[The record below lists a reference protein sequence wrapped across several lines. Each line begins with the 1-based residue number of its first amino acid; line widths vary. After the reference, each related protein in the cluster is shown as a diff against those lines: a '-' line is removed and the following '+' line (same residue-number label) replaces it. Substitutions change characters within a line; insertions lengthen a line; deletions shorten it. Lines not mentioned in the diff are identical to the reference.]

1 MSEADRRGAGGPGR
15 TIAFVLVGAVALAL
29 VAALTLGGGEP
40 AGDPDGLETGPVVV
54 AGDSLPAF
62 AGTEGDQAVGMVAP
76 DFDAT
81 TFDDRDVLVRPG
93 GGTGHV
99 LVFLAHWCPHCQ
111 NEVPKLVEW
120 IAADGIPADVEVVA
134 VSTAVQLDR
143 GNPPRAWLAGEGWPV
158 TAVRDDDAGTVADAY
173 GLRSFPYVVVVGT
186 DGRVRARLSGG
197 LRPEAWVWALD
208 QAGRSGAVPT
218 GPDST

>member
-1 MSEADRRGAGGPGR
+1 
-15 TIAFVLVGAVALAL
+15 
-29 VAALTLGGGEP
+29 
-40 AGDPDGLETGPVVV
+40 
-54 AGDSLPAF
+54 
-62 AGTEGDQAVGMVAP
+62 
-76 DFDAT
+76 
-81 TFDDRDVLVRPG
+81 
-93 GGTGHV
+93 V

-158 TAVRDDDAGTVADAY
+158 TAVRDDDTGTVADAY

-197 LRPEAWVWALD
+197 LRPRPGCGPSTRPVGPGRFPPARTAPEPAVRPIGSVGHQGA
-208 QAGRSGAVPT
+208 AGGW
-218 GPDST
+218 